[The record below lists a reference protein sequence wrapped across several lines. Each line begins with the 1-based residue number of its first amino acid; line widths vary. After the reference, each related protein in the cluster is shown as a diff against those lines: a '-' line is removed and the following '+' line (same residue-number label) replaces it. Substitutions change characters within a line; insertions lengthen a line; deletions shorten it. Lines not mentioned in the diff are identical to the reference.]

1 MLSKI
6 SLTLFTLI
14 FSQVTYA
21 AEGQGGMPQ
30 LNPESFSSQIFW
42 LIVFFLTLFSI
53 IHFFFIPKLR
63 KVRSERDETIEK
75 YLSETKK
82 LNKQVEDI
90 VKNIEED
97 HEKAKN
103 VFDIEIK
110 TISEENRK
118 IFEKKII
125 EIDQEFEN
133 KKNLLNENLI
143 KSEKEIMKKIPKI
156 CMDLSD
162 QLYEKILGEKV
173 KSNMKDFERIIKD

>member
-6 SLTLFTLI
+6 FLTLVTLT

-42 LIVFFLTLFSI
+42 LIVFFLTLFLA
-53 IHFFFIPKLR
+53 IHFFFIPKLK
-63 KVRSERDETIEK
+63 KVRSERDETIEE
-75 YLSETKK
+75 YLSETKE

-90 VKNIEED
+90 IKNIEED
-97 HEKAKN
+97 LNKAKN
-103 VFDIEIK
+103 IFDNEIK
-110 TISEENRK
+110 TISEENKK

-125 EIDQEFEN
+125 EIDRDFEN

-143 KSEKEIMKKIPKI
+143 KSEKKIIEKIPKI

-162 QLYEKILGEKV
+162 QLYEKILGQKV
-173 KSNMKDFERIIKD
+173 KSNIKDFERVIKD